1 MSASG
6 DTTTASKALALLPLD
21 LTSLSGPQRR
31 GAICVWGGESL
42 GADAVNLDPGPGT
55 EGATKLFPRACPRCV
70 ADQAAETAG
79 AHAAICESCVDNPMG
94 CDTVGALRRLHLA
107 HSR

>member
-1 MSASG
+1 MPKEAVTQPPVS
-6 DTTTASKALALLPLD
+6 LLPLD
-21 LTSLSGPQRR
+21 LAGLSGPQRR

-42 GADAVNLDPGPGT
+42 GVDAVNLGDHRLDGT
-55 EGATKLFPRACPRCV
+55 KVFPRACPRCI

-94 CDTVGALRRLHLA
+94 CETVRALRRLYMEHA
-107 HSR
+107 R

>member
-1 MSASG
+1 MSKEAV
-6 DTTTASKALALLPLD
+6 TQPPLALLPLD
-21 LTSLSGPQRR
+21 LTGLSGPQRR

-42 GADAVNLDPGPGT
+42 GADAVSLGDRGIDGT
-55 EGATKLFPRACPRCV
+55 KVFLRACPRCI

-94 CDTVGALRRLHLA
+94 CETVRALRRLYMEHA
-107 HSR
+107 R

>member
-1 MSASG
+1 MPKEAVTQPPLS
-6 DTTTASKALALLPLD
+6 LLPLD
-21 LTSLSGPQRR
+21 LVGLSGPQRR

-42 GADAVNLDPGPGT
+42 GVDAVNLGDHRLDGT
-55 EGATKLFPRACPRCV
+55 KVFPRACPRCV

-94 CDTVGALRRLHLA
+94 CETVRALRRLYMEHA
-107 HSR
+107 R